1 MRPLGYFS
9 FDQSRI
15 TTIEVEVTSTCDA
28 DECTSATDIDT
39 LCTNLYANFASF
51 TTSGS
56 LQEEIHIRSGESV
69 PQVAELFGVTVD
81 ATSLEMIGDCTNPLS
96 DFEET
101 VEIVLVTMTGSLSTT
116 SMDTSSFDEDQLDEV
131 KEFFADGITS
141 SLGTALPPNSVVTI
155 TSIDNG
161 VVSYEITMEVSEDTT
176 DSAVDS
182 IEASLSDPSSLQ
194 EITSSVVSHSSASS
208 DSDIVN
214 AMSGMN
220 VTSNTM
226 GTSTQSTHAKGT
238 TSGQFTTNLSGLSST
253 DMDIATT
260 YFKDAITAALEEDGT
275 LPTGSIVEVSIS
287 NLGVVSFEIIMYL
300 PSGDDNAP
308 TVNTV
313 TSRLADA
320 STLDAISSK
329 VVADTASSSSPIS
342 ALLSLDITDFVEGET
357 YGVSFKLFY
366 PDWVNFDKC
375 VNDGWQPPFMMR
387 PENKDGYLFTTRE
400 KCCNEWFEQDP
411 NCNESNTNV
420 EKFYPIIGGENIC
433 SKKKI
438 TDFGDGEIFRYNSLE
453 ECCVKKFSHA
463 KEECCESSG
472 LGGCPLIG
480 NIVWMPMWGSDVN
493 KCEERSQEALAPHEI
508 AHAKGSE
515 ADCCEA
521 HYDWPGSE
529 CLE

>member
-9 FDQSRI
+9 FDQSKI
-15 TTIEVEVTSTCDA
+15 TTIEVEVSSTCDA

-39 LCTNLYANFASF
+39 LCTAIYTDFTTF

-81 ATSLEMIGDCTNPLS
+81 ATSLEIGDCTNPLT
-96 DFEET
+96 DPEET
-101 VEIVLVTMTGSLSTT
+101 VEIVLVTTTGALSTT
-116 SMDTSSFDEDQLDEV
+116 SMDISSLTENQVDEV
-131 KEFFADGITS
+131 KEFFIDGIKT
-141 SLGTALPPNSVVTI
+141 SLGTDLPANSVTI

-161 VVSYEITMEVSEDTT
+161 VVSYEITMEASVDTT

-253 DMDIATT
+253 DVDIATT
-260 YFKDAITAALEEDGT
+260 YFKDAITTALEEDGT
-275 LPTGSIVEVSIS
+275 LPTGSIVEVSIG

-300 PSGDDNAP
+300 PRGEDNAS
-308 TVNTV
+308 TVSNV
-313 TSRLADA
+313 NSLLEDA
-320 STLDAISSK
+320 STLDVISSK
-329 VVADTASSSSPIS
+329 VVAVTASSNSPIS
-342 ALLSLDITDFVEGET
+342 ALLSLDITDFDEGET
-357 YGVSFKLFY
+357 FGVSFKLFY

-387 PENKDGYLFTTRE
+387 PENKDGYLFTTRQE
-400 KCCNEWFEQDP
+400 CCNEWFSNDP

-420 EKFYPIIGGENIC
+420 EKYYPIIGGENIC
-433 SKKKI
+433 AKKKMS
-438 TDFGDGEIFRYNSLE
+438 DFKDGEIFRYNSLE
-453 ECCVKKFSHA
+453 ECCVKKFPHA

-472 LGGCPLIG
+472 MGGCPLTG
-480 NIVWMPMWGSDVN
+480 TVVWMPMWGSDLN

-508 AHAKGSE
+508 AHANGSE